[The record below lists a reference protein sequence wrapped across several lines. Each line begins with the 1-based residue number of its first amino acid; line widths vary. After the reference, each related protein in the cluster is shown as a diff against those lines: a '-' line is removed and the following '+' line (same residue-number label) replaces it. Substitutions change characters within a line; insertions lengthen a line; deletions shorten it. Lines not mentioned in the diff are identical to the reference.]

1 MKEAKRVSESAAEQ
15 VQLVLSS
22 HINGY
27 KRLFGG
33 QLMAWIDM
41 LGGVIARR
49 HAEHEVTTACI
60 DNLQFKKACANSKV
74 LMKGDRVMKTKKSLM
89 YLECINE
96 NLNTLI
102 LNQEMTYFIMR
113 EILKKMDRSV
123 NKRHV
128 KVRRKKI

>member
-1 MKEAKRVSESAAEQ
+1 
-15 VQLVLSS
+15 
-22 HINGY
+22 
-27 KRLFGG
+27 
-33 QLMAWIDM
+33 
-41 LGGVIARR
+41 
-49 HAEHEVTTACI
+49 
-60 DNLQFKKACANSKV
+60 
-74 LMKGDRVMKTKKSLM
+74 M

-96 NLNTLI
+96 NLNPLI

>member
-1 MKEAKRVSESAAEQ
+1 
-15 VQLVLSS
+15 
-22 HINGY
+22 
-27 KRLFGG
+27 
-33 QLMAWIDM
+33 
-41 LGGVIARR
+41 
-49 HAEHEVTTACI
+49 
-60 DNLQFKKACANSKV
+60 
-74 LMKGDRVMKTKKSLM
+74 MKTKKSLM

-123 NKRHV
+123 NKLHV

>member
-1 MKEAKRVSESAAEQ
+1 
-15 VQLVLSS
+15 
-22 HINGY
+22 
-27 KRLFGG
+27 
-33 QLMAWIDM
+33 
-41 LGGVIARR
+41 
-49 HAEHEVTTACI
+49 
-60 DNLQFKKACANSKV
+60 
-74 LMKGDRVMKTKKSLM
+74 MKTKKLLM

-128 KVRRKKI
+128 KIKRKKI

>member
-1 MKEAKRVSESAAEQ
+1 
-15 VQLVLSS
+15 
-22 HINGY
+22 
-27 KRLFGG
+27 
-33 QLMAWIDM
+33 
-41 LGGVIARR
+41 
-49 HAEHEVTTACI
+49 
-60 DNLQFKKACANSKV
+60 
-74 LMKGDRVMKTKKSLM
+74 MKTKKLLM

-113 EILKKMDRSV
+113 DTLKKMDRSV

>member
-1 MKEAKRVSESAAEQ
+1 MNPPQDV
-15 VQLVLSS
+15 
-22 HINGY
+22 Y
-27 KRLFGG
+27 KR
-33 QLMAWIDM
+33 Q
-41 LGGVIARR
+41 
-49 HAEHEVTTACI
+49 
-60 DNLQFKKACANSKV
+60 V

-102 LNQEMTYFIMR
+102 LNQEMTYFIIQ